1 VSRILL
7 EDTFDFKID
16 RTRIT
21 ESKDPIT
28 GLVTSRIPGTLSLC
42 DVINGNQRRY
52 GKRVWEKNLE
62 EGSVLTQMFKRHSS
76 FGQLEHPKDGKVDL
90 SSPIS
95 HLTTEAK
102 LTEREIDGKKLWV
115 VEGVIELLN
124 DGPGTSSARL
134 EALIKK
140 GYDPLVSSRG
150 YGTLVKDQAGV
161 DEVQDDYVCEGWD
174 IVSAPSFG
182 DQAKLNPIRKAAA
195 NESLVGRI
203 PSIGEQYAGL
213 TVIAAKKTGDKT
225 VELTMEDGSPITV
238 QLESVPAPTPPAT
251 PAPAAP
257 PSAKPPQ
264 SAAANNNQNI
274 MDIKTIRESIQALKA
289 ADPATLNARDFALGF
304 QRMSEL
310 HNAAAKVLSENTSA
324 SWEVQQVHQEISGLE
339 EAWTAAFNA
348 PRAEV
353 KKLTE
358 NQTKLLKV
366 LKGVIGNSIKIREA
380 LTTGTK
386 KATKTGE
393 VAEALVKRGRAW
405 MEAARRSAGSSKLL
419 EKKYGVATEALDI
432 MAARYKGDVAEL
444 GARVLELEF
453 PTMTNVHKKA
463 IAEARTPRSVI
474 AARAL
479 IERDLKPKADPKLD
493 EAAKKKAA
501 EAKKLDEAKGKE
513 LSPLPTPE
521 VIDGVRGNVV
531 GVTESISMVRRLATS
546 NSQFHS

>member
-1 VSRILL
+1 
-7 EDTFDFKID
+7 
-16 RTRIT
+16 
-21 ESKDPIT
+21 
-28 GLVTSRIPGTLSLC
+28 
-42 DVINGNQRRY
+42 
-52 GKRVWEKNLE
+52 
-62 EGSVLTQMFKRHSS
+62 
-76 FGQLEHPKDGKVDL
+76 
-90 SSPIS
+90 
-95 HLTTEAK
+95 
-102 LTEREIDGKKLWV
+102 
-115 VEGVIELLN
+115 
-124 DGPGTSSARL
+124 
-134 EALIKK
+134 
-140 GYDPLVSSRG
+140 
-150 YGTLVKDQAGV
+150 
-161 DEVQDDYVCEGWD
+161 
-174 IVSAPSFG
+174 
-182 DQAKLNPIRKAAA
+182 
-195 NESLVGRI
+195 
-203 PSIGEQYAGL
+203 
-213 TVIAAKKTGDKT
+213 
-225 VELTMEDGSPITV
+225 
-238 QLESVPAPTPPAT
+238 
-251 PAPAAP
+251 
-257 PSAKPPQ
+257 
-264 SAAANNNQNI
+264 

-493 EAAKKKAA
+493 EA
-501 EAKKLDEAKGKE
+501 KGKE